1 MQSDISSFGSATL
14 NSLQAQPS
22 SSFVAVDGNE
32 HSLSTREHSGYL
44 HPSVGS
50 KGSVEG
56 NVLDVKDNYK
66 KSSIQAKISVKTS
79 EIVGETTTCIGTFQ
93 QLESVG
99 LCNQTENAL
108 PSMYTPEKKNLGGGS
123 QTGGPKTPTE
133 ISRES
138 TLNEAVCTVTDKLVA
153 SCGSS
158 LVAVSSNV
166 QRPVN
171 ACITASE
178 PKGEQASLNYPEKQV
193 SAKVCISPDT
203 KSDLEN
209 GRGLRV
215 ITDRNTY
222 KPSNDNT
229 LSQEVFT
236 GLGRSCSLE
245 REGKGSEKPSRT
257 CALPQEHSASSS
269 HVPSSQMC
277 VPVDQPLKGL
287 VPEELCS
294 SSSETSQPKGNSEES
309 YSILQGRSSEKSSDD
324 SIVPSSQNSH
334 EFELEQSCALHH
346 VTPERNQLN
355 CSLTESQLE
364 NLFETSVS
372 FDEGTAPPCFSD
384 VPSPVQEGYTQIKP
398 RNFRQR
404 ESTLS
409 DNIPGNLKSS
419 SRNVAVNHPCLA
431 SRQNFIV
438 KESVTRRHS
447 NEGFITCKEK
457 GKENGSKHVDKEDEA
472 LSPPRGNVGPTLNRK
487 EMENAK
493 VGFDALFSQNT
504 WNCSQTS
511 ADLFEIDRRQ
521 SIKRKRCAK
530 DDCVHVTRPSD
541 GTRRGRKAL
550 FRDSP
555 VSPGESE

>member
-1 MQSDISSFGSATL
+1 MAGWIAKPWIEQALMCRDAKSLPKIARAQVLKLEPSNNNLVAFISDKKLFVKAVFSPIAIEQFKRDNPSLLLPDIQGGLIFIKTYSVEASSENELDQAEFVIKIQQFKFAGGEGNTQFGSNVIDSSTYPLLMPRLNELSNLTQWKSLLWDGDISDNKEIERTLTKSYGKVSIPEIMQQKLVEIPEWKPSYCPPQTCVMQSDISSFGSATL

-32 HSLSTREHSGYL
+32 QSLSTREHSGYL

-108 PSMYTPEKKNLGGGS
+108 PSMYTPEKQNLGGGS

-215 ITDRNTY
+215 ITDRN
-222 KPSNDNT
+222 
-229 LSQEVFT
+229 
-236 GLGRSCSLE
+236 
-245 REGKGSEKPSRT
+245 KPSR
-257 CALPQEHSASSS
+257 
-269 HVPSSQMC
+269 
-277 VPVDQPLKGL
+277 
-287 VPEELCS
+287 
-294 SSSETSQPKGNSEES
+294 
-309 YSILQGRSSEKSSDD
+309 I
-324 SIVPSSQNSH
+324 
-334 EFELEQSCALHH
+334 
-346 VTPERNQLN
+346 
-355 CSLTESQLE
+355 
-364 NLFETSVS
+364 
-372 FDEGTAPPCFSD
+372 
-384 VPSPVQEGYTQIKP
+384 
-398 RNFRQR
+398 
-404 ESTLS
+404 
-409 DNIPGNLKSS
+409 
-419 SRNVAVNHPCLA
+419 
-431 SRQNFIV
+431 
-438 KESVTRRHS
+438 TR
-447 NEGFITCKEK
+447 
-457 GKENGSKHVDKEDEA
+457 
-472 LSPPRGNVGPTLNRK
+472 
-487 EMENAK
+487 
-493 VGFDALFSQNT
+493 
-504 WNCSQTS
+504 
-511 ADLFEIDRRQ
+511 
-521 SIKRKRCAK
+521 
-530 DDCVHVTRPSD
+530 
-541 GTRRGRKAL
+541 
-550 FRDSP
+550 
-555 VSPGESE
+555 

>member
-1 MQSDISSFGSATL
+1 
-14 NSLQAQPS
+14 
-22 SSFVAVDGNE
+22 
-32 HSLSTREHSGYL
+32 
-44 HPSVGS
+44 
-50 KGSVEG
+50 
-56 NVLDVKDNYK
+56 
-66 KSSIQAKISVKTS
+66 
-79 EIVGETTTCIGTFQ
+79 
-93 QLESVG
+93 
-99 LCNQTENAL
+99 
-108 PSMYTPEKKNLGGGS
+108 
-123 QTGGPKTPTE
+123 
-133 ISRES
+133 
-138 TLNEAVCTVTDKLVA
+138 
-153 SCGSS
+153 
-158 LVAVSSNV
+158 
-166 QRPVN
+166 
-171 ACITASE
+171 
-178 PKGEQASLNYPEKQV
+178 
-193 SAKVCISPDT
+193 
-203 KSDLEN
+203 
-209 GRGLRV
+209 
-215 ITDRNTY
+215 
-222 KPSNDNT
+222 
-229 LSQEVFT
+229 
-236 GLGRSCSLE
+236 
-245 REGKGSEKPSRT
+245 
-257 CALPQEHSASSS
+257 
-269 HVPSSQMC
+269 MC

-334 EFELEQSCALHH
+334 EFELEQSCALPH

-398 RNFRQR
+398 RHFRQR
-404 ESTLS
+404 ESTLI

-457 GKENGSKHVDKEDEA
+457 EHVE
-472 LSPPRGNVGPTLNRK
+472 
-487 EMENAK
+487 
-493 VGFDALFSQNT
+493 LFSNV
-504 WNCSQTS
+504 

-555 VSPGESE
+555 VSPDSTSCSVKSSSQSGSSQSQLSHHSPADLYSQQDPLVLDTSGSAESTEGVIDNDGSLLNSPQDGSTSPSLLQRSTMEEPCTLRTPTFDSLPSFQVPAANKGTPSDDVISLSRDQKEKIPAGKDRSDSRT